1 MNWDAVGAV
10 GEIVGALAV
19 FITLVYLARQI
30 RQNTRAVNSAA
41 LDSTINTISIVR
53 QSIYEN
59 DDVARVY
66 LKGSASPDELD
77 DLERVKFR
85 LLLHNMLL
93 PQSNIFSQTKLSELP
108 ISEWQ
113 AQSTVIQR
121 VVGSAGGA
129 WFWREFAHEFDMEF
143 RAEVD
148 RILK

>member
-93 PQSNIFSQTKLSELP
+93 SQSNIFSQTKLSELP
-108 ISEWQ
+108 ISEW
-113 AQSTVIQR
+113 
-121 VVGSAGGA
+121 
-129 WFWREFAHEFDMEF
+129 HESPP
-143 RAEVD
+143 V
-148 RILK
+148 L